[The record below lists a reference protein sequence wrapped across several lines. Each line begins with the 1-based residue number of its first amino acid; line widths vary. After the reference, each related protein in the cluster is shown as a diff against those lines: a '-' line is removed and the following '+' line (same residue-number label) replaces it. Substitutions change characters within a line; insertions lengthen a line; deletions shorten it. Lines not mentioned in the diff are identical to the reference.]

1 MKMQQKKREFSLG
14 SVPDW
19 VVVKV
24 AKKRIALEILQKQRA
39 LPESG
44 EAFGNGR
51 LTCSDAAFNYDQ
63 HFFLLV
69 PVLADAILCARG
81 NQFKLKS
88 KNAGSGEKAT
98 PKSPFHTA
106 PKLLIILS
114 IPGSD
119 ISVGPG
125 KTTTILWQDSKT

>member
-39 LPESG
+39 LPEGG

-51 LTCSDAAFNYDQ
+51 FTCSNTSFNYDQ
-63 HFFLLV
+63 HFFLLC
-69 PVLADAILCARG
+69 PNYRCDLAAE
-81 NQFKLKS
+81 
-88 KNAGSGEKAT
+88 AGAASAGQTLPNPENKAT
-98 PKSPFHTA
+98 PT
-106 PKLLIILS
+106 
-114 IPGSD
+114 
-119 ISVGPG
+119 GPSQRVD
-125 KTTTILWQDSKT
+125 LNY

>member
-1 MKMQQKKREFSLG
+1 MKMQQKKCEFGLG

-51 LTCSDAAFNYDQ
+51 FTCSNAPFNYDQ
-63 HFFLLV
+63 HFFLLE
-69 PVLADAILCARG
+69 PILADAILRASG
-81 NQFKLKS
+81 SQLKLKS
-88 KNAGSGEKAT
+88 CRIRRKKQLYEPPLRRHLNY
-98 PKSPFHTA
+98 
-106 PKLLIILS
+106 
-114 IPGSD
+114 
-119 ISVGPG
+119 
-125 KTTTILWQDSKT
+125 